1 MRGTTK
7 LIGAVAVAGL
17 VATGGSAFTGSN
29 SLPAASVT
37 KGYGSQT
44 ITGVTATSVTYTTDT
59 PGSTITSVGL
69 ILTGD
74 TQTKVI
80 QIAFNDAAPATCSAA
95 GTYTVGTPG
104 STSYTCAVTQDVTTA
119 AKFALVAV

>member
-74 TQTKVI
+74 TTTKVI

-95 GTYTVGTPG
+95 GTYTIGTPG
-104 STSYTCAVTQDVTTA
+104 STAYTCAVTQDVTTA

>member
-17 VATGGSAFTGSN
+17 VATAGSAFTDSN

-44 ITGVTATSVTYTTDT
+44 ITGVTATSVTYNTDT

-69 ILTGD
+69 VLTGD
-74 TQTKVI
+74 TTAKVI
-80 QIAFNDAAPATCSAA
+80 QIAFNDAAPATCSDA
-95 GTYTVGTPG
+95 GTFTAG
-104 STSYTCAVTQDVTTA
+104 STSYTCVVTPGQDVATA
-119 AKFALVAV
+119 TKFALVAV